1 MTTELNKLR
10 AETNA
15 HEHSAILDAIHEMK
29 EAMVMKQEFK
39 PVRNV
44 VYGMVGICMVFVLQQ
59 LLTSVVSAA
68 SHWDTVSVYMQ
79 GIIG

>member
-1 MTTELNKLR
+1 
-10 AETNA
+10 
-15 HEHSAILDAIHEMK
+15 MK

-44 VYGMVGICMVFVLQQ
+44 VYGMVGICLVFVLQQ
-59 LLTSVVSAA
+59 LLTSVVDAA

>member
-15 HEHSAILDAIHEMK
+15 HEHSAILEAIRDMK
-29 EAMVMKQEFK
+29 EAMVMKAEFK

-59 LLTSVVSAA
+59 LLTSVVAA
-68 SHWDTVSVYMQ
+68 SGHWGEILAYVQNV
-79 GIIG
+79 I